1 MLKCR
6 TFGAFNLLTIKS
18 CARHGFRDFVM
29 KQKMHILV
37 LFLIFSLGIHA
48 QTYEQCMDVLYNC
61 NKVEV
66 TGVFKKNAS
75 IGKMS
80 MYDGKEEP
88 SVKVII
94 EYKLDSKDLGG
105 WLKWHINGRTQS
117 EWFYKKTTDTD
128 GASISRKFEKVNAR
142 DTYYYFYNNVTNDFV
157 AMVLTD
163 DTSRFEFIVMDKEN
177 RGKTSEDDRYV
188 STIFQG
194 GYATFY
200 NKNGGII
207 LSDYFIGKQPIK
219 SANLMRVFLDNM
231 FEFLQ

>member
-1 MLKCR
+1 
-6 TFGAFNLLTIKS
+6 
-18 CARHGFRDFVM
+18 M

-66 TGVFKKNAS
+66 TGKFSKNVS

-80 MYDGKEEP
+80 MSDGKEEP

-94 EYKLDSKDLGG
+94 EYNLDSKDLGG

-128 GASISRKFEKVNAR
+128 GASISRELIKFKGD
-142 DTYYYFYNNVTNDFV
+142 DTYCYSYNNVSHDYVVLF
-157 AMVLTD
+157 LTD
-163 DTSRFEFIVMDKEN
+163 NILRFTFHVVDEEN
-177 RGKTSEDDRYV
+177 RGKISKDDDRYIR
-188 STIFQG
+188 TIFDG
-194 GYATFY
+194 EYATFY

-207 LSDYFIGKQPIK
+207 LSDYFIGKQPVK